1 MAQQQ
6 QQQQQ
11 YEFSID
17 EAVQKWRTLTADKNV
32 LLENEFK
39 VCSAMLSER
48 FVKKN
53 REFLLLETSTV

>member
-1 MAQQQ
+1 MAQQ